1 MCLFCKIA
9 AKEIPAKILFETD
22 DVVAFHDINPVAPI
36 HVLVIPKKHVV
47 SVGEAAPEDEA
58 LLGKVLLAARRVADE
73 LGVNE
78 GFRIVANTGPAAG
91 QSVFHLHAHVLGGR
105 PLSWPPG

>member
-36 HVLVIPKKHVV
+36 HVLVIPRKHVV
-47 SVGEAAPEDEA
+47 SVGDAAPEDEA
-58 LLGKVLLAARRVADE
+58 LLGKVLLAARRVAEE

-78 GFRIVANTGPAAG
+78 GFRVVANTGPAAG
-91 QSVFHLHAHVLGGR
+91 QSVFHLHVHVLGGR
-105 PLSWPPG
+105 PLAWPPG